1 MVPVSVVKI
10 IPEAKY
16 PFKIEEVRAQKGKDI
31 RFELK
36 PLKDQEHPGYELIV
50 ENLKKTKG
58 RYSDAI
64 ILKTDSKIKPEIKIH
79 VYGDIL
85 DKIRQK
91 KKTDLKKAPR
101 SPLTQPGVL
110 ITPKEKSKQA
120 TPTTVASPPV
130 KGASDTDAPA
140 KATTPEKDVKPAAVQ
155 PKKDSDTDAPAKAT
169 TPEKDVKPAAVQ
181 PEESSDTTAPVKT
194 ATPSPTATE

>member
-1 MVPVSVVKI
+1 MVPVSTVEI
-10 IPEAKY
+10 IPEDKY

-36 PLKDQEHPGYELIV
+36 PLKGQEQSGYQLIV

-64 ILKTDSKIKPEIKIH
+64 ILKTDSKVKPELKIH

-85 DKIRQK
+85 DKPGQK

-101 SPLTQPGVL
+101 SPLTQPDVL

-120 TPTTVASPPV
+120 TPTTVPPPT
-130 KGASDTDAPA
+130 KEASDTVAPV
-140 KATTPEKDVKPAAVQ
+140 KAATPEKEAKP
-155 PKKDSDTDAPAKAT
+155 T
-169 TPEKDVKPAAVQ
+169 TVQ
-181 PEESSDTTAPVKT
+181 PEGTSDTAVPDKT
-194 ATPSPTATE
+194 ASPSPKKKAADTE

>member
-1 MVPVSVVKI
+1 MVPVSTVTI

-36 PLKDQEHPGYELIV
+36 PSEDQKQPGYQLII

-64 ILKTDSKIKPEIKIH
+64 FLKTDSKIKPELKIQ

-85 DKIRQK
+85 DKIREK
-91 KKTDLKKAPR
+91 KKAELKKAPR
-101 SPLTQPGVL
+101 SPLTQPGVV
-110 ITPKEKSKQA
+110 ITPKEKTKQA
-120 TPTTVASPPV
+120 TPTTVTPPPV
-130 KGASDTDAPA
+130 KGASDTDAPV
-140 KATTPEKDVKPAAVQ
+140 KAAT
-155 PKKDSDTDAPAKAT
+155 PKKDAKPTTVQPEKVSDKDTSAPAKADA
-169 TPEKDVKPAAVQ
+169 PLPKAKD
-181 PEESSDTTAPVKT
+181 
-194 ATPSPTATE
+194 TE

>member
-1 MVPVSVVKI
+1 MVPVSIVKI

-36 PLKDQEHPGYELIV
+36 PLKDQEQPGYELIV

-64 ILKTDSKIKPEIKIH
+64 ILKTDSKVKRELKIH
-79 VYGDIL
+79 IYGDIL
-85 DKIRQK
+85 DKPSK
-91 KKTDLKKAPR
+91 KKKAELKKAPR

-110 ITPKEKSKQA
+110 ITPKEQSKQA
-120 TPTTVASPPV
+120 TPTTVSPAT
-130 KGASDTDAPA
+130 KGASETSAPA
-140 KATTPEKDVKPAAVQ
+140 KA
-155 PKKDSDTDAPAKAT
+155 DAPSPKAT
-169 TPEKDVKPAAVQ
+169 D
-181 PEESSDTTAPVKT
+181 T
-194 ATPSPTATE
+194 ATQ